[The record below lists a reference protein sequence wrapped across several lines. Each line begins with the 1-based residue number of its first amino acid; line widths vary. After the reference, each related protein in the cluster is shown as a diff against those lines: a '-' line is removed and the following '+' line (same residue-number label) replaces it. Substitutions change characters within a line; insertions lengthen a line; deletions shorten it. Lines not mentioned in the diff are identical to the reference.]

1 MLDQILTLL
10 MSNIQLITT
19 GLIFAAVFLEFVH
32 IGQTSRINRRLKRA
46 GLWLQKYLNT
56 VFREDAYE
64 ETEQAENKLE
74 EEADIRTAGR
84 TDTKERE
91 TVQLSAARPV
101 KSRQE
106 EDMRVALAHKK
117 EKKEEDLL
125 DTVLQEIF
133 D

>member
-1 MLDQILTLL
+1 MLDQILTFT

-46 GLWLQKYLNT
+46 GHWLQRYLNA

-64 ETEQAENKLE
+64 ESEQPETGLE
-74 EEADIRTAGR
+74 EDVRTSGKSDA
-84 TDTKERE
+84 KERE
-91 TVQLSAARPV
+91 SVQLSAAQPV

-106 EDMRVALAHKK
+106 EEMRVALAHKK
-117 EKKEEDLL
+117 QRKEEELL

>member
-46 GLWLQKYLNT
+46 GHWLQKYLNA

-64 ETEQAENKLE
+64 ESEQSEDGQE
-74 EEADIRTAGR
+74 EEADIRTAGK

-117 EKKEEDLL
+117 QKKEEELL

>member
-1 MLDQILTLL
+1 MLDQILTFA

-46 GLWLQKYLNT
+46 GYWLQRYLNA
-56 VFREDAYE
+56 VFREEAYE
-64 ETEQAENKLE
+64 ESGQPENELA
-74 EEADIRTAGR
+74 EADIRTSGK

-91 TVQLSAARPV
+91 SVQLSAAKPV

-106 EDMRVALAHKK
+106 EEMRVALAHKK
-117 EKKEEDLL
+117 QRKEEELL